1 MANLKKNIAYNF
13 TYQVLI
19 LILPFITAPY
29 LSRVIGAS
37 GVGTYSF
44 AYSVALYFT
53 YFTLLGLNNYGNRTI
68 ASVQSNVEKRSRAFT
83 EMYAMQILTFI
94 LSAIVYVLYVLFF
107 SVDKVAA
114 TIMGILVLSSALD
127 INWFFFGMELFKL
140 TVTRNAL
147 IKVGT
152 AICIFVFVK
161 EKNDVY
167 KYILIMAL
175 SVLLSQMCL
184 WPFVKKYIHL
194 SKPRFK
200 DIKKHFKPNL
210 ILFVPVIAISLYKI
224 MDKVMLGYMST
235 MSEVGFYEN
244 AEKIINI
251 ALTLINAVG
260 TVMLPRMTALISQN
274 NVKES
279 RKYIDK
285 SMLLVLAYSNAV
297 MFGIFSVGNMFATVY
312 YGDEFKRTGEIMV
325 LLAVTVVFLG
335 CGNVIRTQFLIPMKQ
350 DKAYIYSAVIGA
362 AVNLIINSLLIPRYA
377 AIGAAIGTIA
387 AELCVLI
394 YQLFYCR
401 RELNLFKFA
410 GYELVFCFFGLLMVA
425 LIKVLPDFGSSM
437 INLMVSVIV
446 GGGFYIVL
454 VAFYLVKFQKFR
466 IPCLKK

>member
-1 MANLKKNIAYNF
+1 M
-13 TYQVLI
+13 
-19 LILPFITAPY
+19 
-29 LSRVIGAS
+29 
-37 GVGTYSF
+37 
-44 AYSVALYFT
+44 
-53 YFTLLGLNNYGNRTI
+53 
-68 ASVQSNVEKRSRAFT
+68 
-83 EMYAMQILTFI
+83 
-94 LSAIVYVLYVLFF
+94 
-107 SVDKVAA
+107 
-114 TIMGILVLSSALD
+114 
-127 INWFFFGMELFKL
+127 

-175 SVLLSQMCL
+175 SVLISQMCL

-194 SKPRFK
+194 SRPCFK

-260 TVMLPRMTALISQN
+260 TVMLPRMTALISEN

-285 SMLLVLAYSNAV
+285 SMLLVLAYANAV

-312 YGDEFKRTGEIMV
+312 YGDGFERTGEIMV

-335 CGNVIRTQFLIPMKQ
+335 CGNVVRTQFLIPMKQ

-362 AVNLIINSLLIPRYA
+362 VVNLVINSLLIPRYA
-377 AIGAAIGTIA
+377 AVGAAIGTIA

-401 RELNLFKFA
+401 RELNLLKFA
-410 GYELVFCFFGLLMVA
+410 GYELVFCIFGLLMVV
-425 LIKVLPDFGSSM
+425 LIKVLPDLGSSM
-437 INLMVSVIV
+437 INLIVGVVI

>member
-1 MANLKKNIAYNF
+1 
-13 TYQVLI
+13 
-19 LILPFITAPY
+19 
-29 LSRVIGAS
+29 
-37 GVGTYSF
+37 
-44 AYSVALYFT
+44 
-53 YFTLLGLNNYGNRTI
+53 
-68 ASVQSNVEKRSRAFT
+68 
-83 EMYAMQILTFI
+83 
-94 LSAIVYVLYVLFF
+94 
-107 SVDKVAA
+107 
-114 TIMGILVLSSALD
+114 
-127 INWFFFGMELFKL
+127 
-140 TVTRNAL
+140 
-147 IKVGT
+147 
-152 AICIFVFVK
+152 
-161 EKNDVY
+161 
-167 KYILIMAL
+167 
-175 SVLLSQMCL
+175 
-184 WPFVKKYIHL
+184 
-194 SKPRFK
+194 
-200 DIKKHFKPNL
+200 
-210 ILFVPVIAISLYKI
+210 
-224 MDKVMLGYMST
+224 MLGYMST
-235 MSEVGFYEN
+235 MSEVGYYEN

-260 TVMLPRMTALISQN
+260 TVMLPRMTALISEN

-279 RKYIDK
+279 RKYLDK
-285 SMLLVLAYSNAV
+285 SMLLVLAYANAV

-312 YGDEFKRTGEIMV
+312 YGDEFERTGKIMI

-362 AVNLIINSLLIPRYA
+362 IVNLVINCLLIPRYA

-401 RELNLFKFA
+401 RELNLLKFA

-446 GGGFYIVL
+446 GGGFYILL